1 MFALHPPRKA
11 ERLPTFHHQRSLPR
25 LPVPPLRASLDRY
38 LKSLE
43 PVLEQ
48 NEEQGGEA
56 KDAALRARQEWAQE
70 FENGIGKALQQRL
83 IDLDRASPNNWL
95 NDNFWLK
102 KAYHEWRAPLPVNS
116 NWWLL
121 FHDDPN
127 VPEDLRRSIP
137 SDGEIT
143 EWQVR
148 RAAWLVRRLVD
159 FKEKL
164 DRQEIHPDSSR
175 TGPFCMYQYTRLF
188 NMCRL
193 PGYGCDSNTEPPKAS
208 SPNARKIVV
217 FVKDWV
223 YSVEVIERDGTP
235 VPPAGIERRLAE
247 VVEDVRQREA
257 RGEKPARVNI
267 LSADERDLWAKNRE
281 YLLTLSPTNRSTTTV
296 IEESLFALS
305 LDAHTLPPHDQPSSA
320 PTSSTTKLTRPDVDA
335 QVQNTA
341 FGGPSGLNR
350 WFDKALSLMVESNGR
365 GGMMGEHSPCDA
377 LIPSIIVDY
386 SIAEHMDTAQFGEHN
401 NLELGSTKAWDKLE
415 WVVDEKVEAEI
426 ARAQKDAKKMLA
438 DSEPSQLWFGEY
450 GAEWMKN
457 VAKCSP
463 DAYIQMAVQLAWYKD
478 QGSMTATYETAST
491 RLFAHGRTEVIR
503 TLSADSRKWVK
514 AMCDPSAS
522 VTTRKTLLLDAIA
535 AHNAYTR
542 DASTG
547 KGCDRHLAG
556 LRWMYRPDM
565 DGPTPKLF
573 EDPMFSKS
581 SEWKLS
587 TSGLSAGTRFNG
599 TGFGTVWPDGYGINY
614 LAGPQLVKFGIESK
628 VSCPTTSTYRFK
640 ARVVESLQAMR
651 ELFELAGEEPRSKL

>member
-11 ERLPTFHHQRSLPR
+11 DRLPTFHHQRSLPK

-48 NEEQGGEA
+48 AEETGGET
-56 KDAALRARQEWAQE
+56 KEAALRARQEWAQE
-70 FENGIGKALQQRL
+70 FENGLGKALQQRL

-121 FHDDPN
+121 FYDDPN
-127 VPEDLRRSIP
+127 VPEELRGSIP
-137 SDGEIT
+137 PEGELS

-159 FKEKL
+159 FKDKL

-175 TGPFCMYQYTRLF
+175 TGPFCMHQYTRLF
-188 NMCRL
+188 NICRL
-193 PGYGCDSNTEPPKAS
+193 PGHGCDLNTEAPKAS
-208 SPNARKIVV
+208 SPNARKIAV

-223 YSVEVIERDGTP
+223 YSVEVIEKDGTP

-247 VVEDVRQREA
+247 VVRDVRERAA
-257 RGEKPARVNI
+257 RGEKAAQVDI

-305 LDAHTLPPHDQPSSA
+305 LDDHTLAPRDQPTSA
-320 PTSSTTKLTRPDVDA
+320 PTSSTTKLTRPEIDA
-335 QVQNTA
+335 QVANTA
-341 FGGPSGLNR
+341 FGGPS
-350 WFDKALSLMVESNGR
+350 
-365 GGMMGEHSPCDA
+365 
-377 LIPSIIVDY
+377 
-386 SIAEHMDTAQFGEHN
+386 
-401 NLELGSTKAWDKLE
+401 
-415 WVVDEKVEAEI
+415 
-426 ARAQKDAKKMLA
+426 
-438 DSEPSQLWFGEY
+438 
-450 GAEWMKN
+450 
-457 VAKCSP
+457 AKCSP
-463 DAYIQMAVQLAWYKD
+463 DAYIQMAIQLAWYRE

-491 RLFAHGRTEVIR
+491 RLFTHGRTDVIR

-522 VTTRKTLLLDAIA
+522 IATRKTLLLDAIA

-542 DASTG
+542 DASVG

-556 LRWMYRPDM
+556 LRWLYRPDV
-565 DGPTPKLF
+565 DGPTPKIF
-573 EDPMFSKS
+573 DDPMFSKS

-599 TGFGTVWPDGYGINY
+599 TG
-614 LAGPQLVKFGIESK
+614 
-628 VSCPTTSTYRFK
+628 
-640 ARVVESLQAMR
+640 
-651 ELFELAGEEPRSKL
+651 